1 MILIPLTF
9 AYAIV
14 RFQMLNVR
22 VIVRRTFLYAATTAV
37 LLGLYALVVALANLV
52 FSSST
57 LSASPLFN
65 FGFFL
70 VGISLFEVLRRRLQ
84 APLDKLFFREKFDYQ
99 AALLEMSEAITG
111 ELDLGRIADYL
122 TSSVAATMRLE
133 KASIWLRDRDGWL
146 ERRGRREDR
155 LSPSARRPP
164 RPAPGGQAL
173 GHRGDLAPLRRRRE
187 RGVPRASLGRGLPA
201 ARAAGLP
208 REAHGRRRA
217 QGEALGRALRPG
229 RPRPALD
236 ARQPV
241 GARDRDRPPP
251 RRDDAPGGAAARPR
265 DRAGHPDQPAAALS
279 FPRFPASPF
288 SGARS
293 RRASWAATST
303 TSFPSRIAASAS

>member
-37 LLGLYALVVALANLV
+37 LLGLYALMVALANRL
-52 FSSST
+52 FTSSK

-111 ELDLGRIADYL
+111 ELDLGQIADYL
-122 TSSVAATMRLE
+122 TASVAATMRLE
-133 KASIWLRDRDGWL
+133 KASIWLRDREGWI

-155 LSPSARRPP
+155 LSPGAAVRRVL
-164 RPAPGGQAL
+164 RAGGQAV
-173 GHRGDLAPLRRRRE
+173 GPRRALAPLRRRRE
-187 RGVPRASLGRGLPA
+187 RGVPPAPAAGRVPA
-201 ARAAGLP
+201 ARAPGLP
-208 REAHGRRRA
+208 RAADGDPGA

-229 RPRPALD
+229 GPARCSRPSPTSRRWPSRPRC
-236 ARQPV
+236 
-241 GARDRDRPPP
+241 
-251 RRDDAPGGAAARPR
+251 
-265 DRAGHPDQPAAALS
+265 
-279 FPRFPASPF
+279 
-288 SGARS
+288 
-293 RRASWAATST
+293 ST
-303 TSFPSRIAASAS
+303 TR